1 MKEELKEILEEMYN
15 DAKGYLEEYVED
27 NEEGITSIDEFDDCI
42 SSEVDMYTVRVYD
55 LAQMQITK
63 RLLIKLQENYEQK
76 RILRRPK
83 VR

>member
-1 MKEELKEILEEMYN
+1 MSQNKIKELVKELEEMYS
-15 DAKGYLEEYVED
+15 DAKSYLEEYIED

-63 RLLIKLQENYEQK
+63 RLLIKLQENYE
-76 RILRRPK
+76 
-83 VR
+83 

>member
-1 MKEELKEILEEMYN
+1 MKEELKEILEEMHN
-15 DAKGYLEEYVED
+15 DAENYLEEYIED

-63 RLLIKLQENYEQK
+63 RLLIKLQENYE
-76 RILRRPK
+76 
-83 VR
+83 

>member
-1 MKEELKEILEEMYN
+1 MSQNKIKELVKELEEMYN
-15 DAKGYLEEYVED
+15 DAKSYLEEYIED

-63 RLLIKLQENYEQK
+63 RLLIKLQENYE
-76 RILRRPK
+76 
-83 VR
+83 